1 MPHADTFGLNANV
14 GVKGK
19 WPEASAVD
27 DVLDVGVGIGVDFFP
42 LLLLLSRTLLK
53 FMR

>member
-14 GVKGK
+14 GVKEK

-27 DVLDVGVGIGVDFFP
+27 DVLDVGIGVDFFS